1 MVDKQRE
8 LTAGARPVVALPRN
22 THHDMNVASFLQ
34 SPHPTAFSFEILP
47 PLRGKGLEQLFRSI
61 DRLMPF
67 SPAYINITT
76 HRTEVVYR
84 EVSDE
89 MFRRDV
95 ARRRP
100 GTTAI
105 AAAIK
110 VRYGVPTVPHVICSD
125 CTRAELE
132 NELIDLS
139 YLGITDLLVL
149 RGDRARGENSFRAV
163 RGGHEHAVELCRQVN
178 DFNGGRLT
186 DGVDTEPLNEPFSYG
201 VAGYPEKHE
210 EAMNLD
216 TDIGYLKAKIEAGAQ
231 YVVTQMFFD
240 NKKYFDF
247 VDRLRRHGITVP
259 VIPGLKPLTSLTQK
273 ELLPKTFHID
283 YPEELA
289 REFMKCR
296 DNDEAKALGVEWAIG
311 QARELKEAGVP
322 SIHFYSMNS
331 AASVE
336 AIARAVY

>member
-1 MVDKQRE
+1 
-8 LTAGARPVVALPRN
+8 
-22 THHDMNVASFLQ
+22 MNVAKFLS

-47 PLRGKGLEQLFRSI
+47 PLRGKGLEQLFSNI

-67 SPAYINITT
+67 GPAYINITT

-84 EVSDE
+84 EVAGE
-89 MFRRDV
+89 MFRREM

-110 VRYGVPTVPHVICSD
+110 MRYGVTTVPHVICSD
-125 CTRAELE
+125 YTAAELE

-149 RGDRARGENSFRAV
+149 RGDRARGENRFTAV
-163 RGGHEHAVELCRQVN
+163 SGGHTHAVELCRQVN
-178 DFNGGRLT
+178 GFNAGRLE
-186 DGVDTEPLNEPFSYG
+186 GGIETEPLQQPFTYG

-210 EAMNLD
+210 EAMNID
-216 TDIGYLKAKIEAGAQ
+216 TDIEYLKAKIEAGAQ

-240 NKKYFDF
+240 NSKYFDF
-247 VDRLRRHGITVP
+247 VERLHSHGIHVP
-259 VIPGLKPLTSLTQK
+259 VVPGLKPLTSLTQK

-283 YPEELA
+283 YPAELA
-289 REFMKCR
+289 RELMKCR
-296 DNDEAKALGVEWAIG
+296 DNDDVKALGVEWAVQ

-322 SIHFYSMNS
+322 SIHFYSMNA

-336 AIARAVY
+336 AIAKAVY